1 MSEDKKINPAH
12 YKLSN
17 GIEANDVTMHFGF
30 NEGNVIKYVWRA
42 GKKGGEY
49 RLTDL
54 KKAQWYLNN
63 LVKELENEDEGSG
76 NEKQAADKSRGGED
90 GKQCCVLGSCHVGD
104 SHSSDD
110 RAIITCP
117 PCNSECSDY
126 DHSICRA
133 YGVCPAG
140 FRGFA

>member
-1 MSEDKKINPAH
+1 MSESKKINPDH
-12 YKLSN
+12 YKLPN

-63 LVKELENEDEGSG
+63 LVKELESKDEEVCDARVDAGS
-76 NEKQAADKSRGGED
+76 
-90 GKQCCVLGSCHVGD
+90 
-104 SHSSDD
+104 SHSGCGS
-110 RAIITCP
+110 R
-117 PCNSECSDY
+117 CSDY
-126 DHSICRA
+126 DRSVCRA
-133 YGVCPAG
+133 YGICPAG
-140 FRGFA
+140 LRGFT

>member
-1 MSEDKKINPAH
+1 MSEDKKINPDH
-12 YKLSN
+12 YKLPN

-42 GKKGGEY
+42 GKKGSEY

-63 LVKELENEDEGSG
+63 LVKELESKNEETGSERDCSG
-76 NEKQAADKSRGGED
+76 ARSSRCSRD
-90 GKQCCVLGSCHVGD
+90 
-104 SHSSDD
+104 
-110 RAIITCP
+110 
-117 PCNSECSDY
+117 CSDY
-126 DHSICRA
+126 DRSVCRA

-140 FRGFA
+140 LRGFT